1 MNVTTDMVKTLRE
14 RTSAGV
20 MDCKEA
26 LTKAEG
32 DMEKAIFYLR
42 EKGKVKAAQKA
53 GRETRDGMVGAYI
66 HPGSRLGVLVE
77 INCETDFVA
86 KTGEFK
92 SLVKEV
98 AMQIAASNPL
108 VIRREDLPQG
118 TVEKEKEIYRNQ
130 ALNEGKKE
138 EIIERVVK
146 GRMEKFYREVC
157 LLEQPYIKDEE
168 KKIQDLLDESIAKL
182 GENITISR
190 FARFKLGE

>member
-14 RTSAGV
+14 RTSAGI

-32 DMEKAIFYLR
+32 DMEKAISYLR

-92 SLVKEV
+92 SLVKEL

-157 LLEQPYIKDEE
+157 LLEQPHIKDEE
-168 KKIQDLLDESIAKL
+168 KRVQDLLDESIAKL

>member
-32 DMEKAIFYLR
+32 DMEKAISYLR

-92 SLVKEV
+92 SLVKEL

-157 LLEQPYIKDEE
+157 LLEQPHIKDEE
-168 KKIQDLLDESIAKL
+168 KRVQDLLDESIAKL

>member
-32 DMEKAIFYLR
+32 DMEKAISYLR

-53 GRETRDGMVGAYI
+53 GRETRDGIVGAYI

-86 KTGEFK
+86 KTEEFK
-92 SLVKEV
+92 TLVKEL

-168 KKIQDLLDESIAKL
+168 KRVQDLLDESIAKL